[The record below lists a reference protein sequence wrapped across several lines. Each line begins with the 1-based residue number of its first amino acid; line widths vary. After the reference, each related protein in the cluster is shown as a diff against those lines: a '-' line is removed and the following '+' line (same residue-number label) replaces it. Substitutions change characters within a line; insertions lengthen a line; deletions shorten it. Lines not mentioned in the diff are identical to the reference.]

1 MQRRLVSLGLIL
13 LSALGSVSLMRAIAD
28 NFDPAE
34 KRCAQNMYRLGLA
47 LRMYLADWDEV
58 FPMAYERFSNTQP
71 WGWNQP
77 VAVPRNWQTGSPHG
91 GETWANSMLPYLR
104 WYGQPISQLSC
115 PATLPRKL
123 PNADYSQRVKSP
135 APVSYA
141 YNGYLHAYPQPLV
154 SDPSLLPTIWEGLG
168 REHWVGFAPVNPI
181 LRCDRPDK
189 LCRFTP
195 CQDPNTTYPLGEVRL
210 PQQSMWIHKSG
221 VHFITLDL
229 SLQTRRLGARIAP
242 NSTNPAID
250 PFDGYN
256 AQGIPSVAR
265 TDACGILPL
274 FAPR

>member
-13 LSALGSVSLMRAIAD
+13 LSALGSVSLMRAMAD

-34 KRCAQNMYRLGLA
+34 NRCAQNLYRLGLA
-47 LRMYLADWDEV
+47 VLLYSTDYDRQ
-58 FPMAYERFSNTQP
+58 FPMAYERLSDTQP

-77 VAVPRNWQTGSPHG
+77 VAVPRNWQTGSLHG
-91 GETWANSMLPYLR
+91 GETWANSLLPYLR
-104 WYGQPISQLSC
+104 SHGQPLSQLSC
-115 PATLPRKL
+115 SATLPRKL
-123 PNADYSQRVKSP
+123 PNADYSQRVQSP
-135 APVSYA
+135 VPVSYA
-141 YNGYLHAYPQPLV
+141 YNGYLHAYFYALV
-154 SDPSLLPTIWEGLG
+154 DDPSLLPTFWEGLG

-181 LRCDRPDK
+181 LRCDRADRP
-189 LCRFTP
+189 CRFTP
-195 CQDPNTTYPLGEVRL
+195 CQDPNTTYPLGAVRL
-210 PQQSMWIHKSG
+210 PQQSVWIHKSG
-221 VHFITLDL
+221 VHFITMNLT
-229 SLQTRRLGARIAP
+229 LQTRRLGARIAP

>member
-1 MQRRLVSLGLIL
+1 MQRRLVSLGLIVL
-13 LSALGSVSLMRAIAD
+13 CALGSVSLMRAIAD

-47 LRMYLADWDEV
+47 VLLYSTDYDRR
-58 FPMAYERFSNTQP
+58 FPMAYERLSDTQS

-91 GETWANSMLPYLR
+91 GWAWANSLLPYLR
-104 WYGQPISQLSC
+104 SHGQPLSQLSC
-115 PATLPRKL
+115 SATLPRKL
-123 PNADYSQRVKSP
+123 PNADYSQRVQSP
-135 APVSYA
+135 VPVSYA
-141 YNGYLHAYPQPLV
+141 YNGYLHAYFYALV
-154 SDPSLLPTIWEGLG
+154 DDPSLLPTFWEGLG

-181 LRCDRPDK
+181 LRCDRADRP
-189 LCRFTP
+189 CRFTP
-195 CQDPNTTYPLGEVRL
+195 CQDPNTTYPLGAVRL
-210 PQQSMWIHKSG
+210 PQQSVWIHKSG

-242 NSTNPAID
+242 NRTNPAID

>member
-13 LSALGSVSLMRAIAD
+13 LSVLGSVSLMRAIAD

-47 LRMYLADWDEV
+47 VLLYSTDYDRQ
-58 FPMAYERFSNTQP
+58 FPMAYERLSDTQS

-91 GETWANSMLPYLR
+91 GWAWANALLPYLSGHR
-104 WYGQPISQLSC
+104 QRLSHLSC

-123 PNADYSQRVKSP
+123 PNADYSQRVRSP
-135 APVSYA
+135 APVSYT
-141 YNGYLHAYPQPLV
+141 YNGYLHTYPLALV
-154 SDPSLLPTIWEGLG
+154 DNPDTLPTFWEGLG

-181 LRCDRPDK
+181 LRCDRADK

-195 CQDPNTTYPLGEVRL
+195 CQDPNTTYPLGAVRL
-210 PQQSMWIHKSG
+210 PQQSVWIHKSG
-221 VHFITLDL
+221 VHFITMNLT
-229 SLQTRRLGARIAP
+229 LQTRRLGARIAP

>member
-1 MQRRLVSLGLIL
+1 MQRRFVSLGLIL
-13 LSALGSVSLMRAIAD
+13 LSVLGSVSLMRAIAD

-47 LRMYLADWDEV
+47 LAMYLNDYDEQ
-58 FPMAYERFSNTQP
+58 FPMAYERFSSTQP

-91 GETWANSMLPYLR
+91 GWTWANALLPYL
-104 WYGQPISQLSC
+104 WGNKQSYTFLSC

-123 PNADYSQRVKSP
+123 PNADYTQRVESP
-135 APVSYA
+135 VPVSYT
-141 YNGYLHAYPQPLV
+141 YNGYLHAYRRALV
-154 SDPSLLPTIWEGLG
+154 ADPATLPAFWEGLG
-168 REHWVGFAPVNPI
+168 REQWIGFAPVNPI
-181 LRCDRPDK
+181 LRCDRADRP
-189 LCRFTP
+189 CQFTP
-195 CQDPNTTYPLGEVRL
+195 CQDPNTTYPLGVVRL
-210 PQQSMWIHKSG
+210 PQQSVWIHKSG
-221 VHFITLDL
+221 VHFIMLDL

>member
-47 LRMYLADWDEV
+47 VLLYSTDYDRQ
-58 FPMAYERFSNTQP
+58 FPMAYERLSDTQS

-91 GETWANSMLPYLR
+91 GWAWANALLPYLSGHR
-104 WYGQPISQLSC
+104 QRLSHLSC

-123 PNADYSQRVKSP
+123 PNADYSQRVRSP
-135 APVSYA
+135 APVSYT
-141 YNGYLHAYPQPLV
+141 YNGYLHTYPLALV
-154 SDPSLLPTIWEGLG
+154 DNPDTLPTFWEGLG

-181 LRCDRPDK
+181 LRCDRADK

-195 CQDPNTTYPLGEVRL
+195 CQDPNTTYPLGAVRL
-210 PQQSMWIHKSG
+210 PQQSVWIHKSG
-221 VHFITLDL
+221 VHFIMLDL

>member
-1 MQRRLVSLGLIL
+1 
-13 LSALGSVSLMRAIAD
+13 MRAIAD

-47 LRMYLADWDEV
+47 VLLYSTDYDRR
-58 FPMAYERFSNTQP
+58 FPMAYERLSDTQS

-91 GETWANSMLPYLR
+91 GWAWANSLLPYLR
-104 WYGQPISQLSC
+104 SHGQPLSQLSC
-115 PATLPRKL
+115 SATLPRKL
-123 PNADYSQRVKSP
+123 PNADYSQRVQSP
-135 APVSYA
+135 VPVSYA
-141 YNGYLHAYPQPLV
+141 YNGYLHAYFYALV
-154 SDPSLLPTIWEGLG
+154 DDPSLLPTFWEGLG

-181 LRCDRPDK
+181 LRCDRADRP
-189 LCRFTP
+189 CRFTP
-195 CQDPNTTYPLGEVRL
+195 CQDPNTTYPLGAVRL
-210 PQQSMWIHKSG
+210 PQQSVWIHKSG

-242 NSTNPAID
+242 NSTNPTID